1 MPLRTWVPLAA
12 MALTTALATTAARA
26 DEGPWEVRVRAVY
39 LDPANKSDAIPALA
53 PENAIHIN
61 GKWLPDVDFE
71 YRFTPHWSTELVLT
85 YPQSQTVTVA
95 GTPIGSFRHLPPVL
109 TAKYD
114 FLPDA
119 DFQPYVGVGLNLT
132 LISNVRLAVP
142 GVGKLDLSSSSVGP
156 AVQAGFDYKVGDH
169 WYSNADMKW
178 ARLQSDVDLVGVGKV
193 TTVHIDPFLFG
204 IGLGYRLQSD

>member
-1 MPLRTWVPLAA
+1 MKLRTWVALAA
-12 MALTTALATTAARA
+12 MASTMALATFAARA

-85 YPQSQTVTVA
+85 CPQNQTVTVA

-109 TAKYD
+109 TAKYNV
-114 FLPDA
+114 LPDA
-119 DFQPYVGVGLNLT
+119 DFQPYVGAGLNLT
-132 LISNVRLAVP
+132 LISNVRLTVP
-142 GVGKLDLSSSSVGP
+142 GVGKLDLNSSSVGP
-156 AVQAGFDYKVGDH
+156 AVQAGFDYKVADQ
-169 WYSNADMKW
+169 WYFNADVKW
-178 ARLQSDVDLVGVGKV
+178 ARLRSDVDLVGVGKV
-193 TTVHIDPFLFG
+193 TTVHIDPVLFG
-204 IGLGYRLQSD
+204 VGLGYRFGSN